1 VRAVPQRALDAHGHR
16 LNNRVMTDP
25 AEQDRVAR
33 LLNRAAIKALYQPVA
48 MIASVVAGLLA
59 SKAFARIWRV
69 IAGKREVPEAI
80 DPDQSWVRIALA
92 AALHGI
98 VFGVVKALVDH
109 ASVKEFQR
117 ITGASPS
124 KSAQAAVDAQ
134 PWTRLSADK
143 RSDRADVKSDAAGHR
158 RAETGSATAAARP
171 APDPLGALRL
181 ARRMVTQ
188 RPRASRGRATNAVS

>member
-1 VRAVPQRALDAHGHR
+1 M
-16 LNNRVMTDP
+16 NDP
-25 AEQDRVAR
+25 AVEQDRVAR
-33 LLNRAAIKALYQPVA
+33 LLNRAAIKAMYQPVA

-80 DPDQSWVRIALA
+80 DPDQSWARIVLA

-98 VFGVVKALVDH
+98 VFGVVKASVDH
-109 ASVKEFQR
+109 ASVKGFQR

-124 KSAQAAVDAQ
+124 KSSQAGESMTQ
-134 PWTRLSADK
+134 PSTRLSADT

-158 RAETGSATAAARP
+158 RAGWE
-171 APDPLGALRL
+171 PLVPLPGRRRIPWGPSG
-181 ARRMVTQ
+181 ARRMITQ
-188 RPRASRGRATNAVS
+188 RPHPASGRATNAAS

>member
-1 VRAVPQRALDAHGHR
+1 M
-16 LNNRVMTDP
+16 NDP
-25 AEQDRVAR
+25 AAEQDRVAR
-33 LLNRAAIKALYQPVA
+33 LLNRAAIKAMYQPVA

-69 IAGKREVPEAI
+69 IAGKREVPEAT

-117 ITGASPS
+117 ITGTSPS
-124 KSAQAAVDAQ
+124 KSAQAAIDAQ
-134 PWTRLSADK
+134 SWTRLSADT
-143 RSDRADVKSDAAGHR
+143 RSDPVGVKSDAAGQR
-158 RAETGSATAAARP
+158 RARWEVLV
-171 APDPLGALRL
+171 PLPGRRRIPWGPSG
-181 ARRMVTQ
+181 ARRMITQ
-188 RPRASRGRATNAVS
+188 RPQPASGRATNAVS